1 MYGRIRKQTEK
12 GAAFKASMERP
23 MKIARASSAD
33 GSLVTGHEGASLVPP
48 SASGSPGPAGGSP
61 VTGDVGQSL
70 VPESP
75 LRASGSPGPAGGG
88 AAEERCNDEV
98 RQLRLELAEA
108 KLAEAKLAESNK
120 NLHAYGMGLEE
131 EIHDLQRSNDELQ
144 GSVDDN
150 KSTILRLRAEIA
162 RLKAAEL
169 RRNTDS
175 RLQTSGTGSGKGP
188 MQYPCASNGAA
199 ASSSL
204 GEERG
209 GASSGPSGEGASS
222 SRGED
227 VQRGASSSRALATEK
242 PKEHDAAHIEALLKR
257 GVAIMMETDVV
268 RSFFERKK
276 IWPVKEDGNIFSPP
290 LGVSLKGLG
299 LIIVSPMRPPE
310 PGMVEAVGP
319 CEAFRKKGNGKGQLF
334 FRFPHR
340 DGMEPGVPGK
350 GFRCSGCGC
359 HRRHHEVVSAK
370 SVLNT
375 LREAGSPPENCTWVE
390 ELIKNQVVYESDSDV
405 KSSEDSELEED

>member
-1 MYGRIRKQTEK
+1 VNKL
-12 GAAFKASMERP
+12 ER
-23 MKIARASSAD
+23 A
-33 GSLVTGHEGASLVPP
+33 
-48 SASGSPGPAGGSP
+48 
-61 VTGDVGQSL
+61 
-70 VPESP
+70 
-75 LRASGSPGPAGGG
+75 
-88 AAEERCNDEV
+88 
-98 RQLRLELAEA
+98 
-108 KLAEAKLAESNK
+108 
-120 NLHAYGMGLEE
+120 
-131 EIHDLQRSNDELQ
+131 NDELDTVKKELSSANEKTLAELQ
-144 GSVDDN
+144 ALHDDRRELRDHN
-150 KSTILRLRAEIA
+150 DEQLRELENYEDEILRLRAEIA
-162 RLKAAEL
+162 RLKNYEGEILRLRAEIARLEAADL

-204 GEERG
+204 GEGRG

-276 IWPVKEDGNIFSPP
+276 IWPIKEDGNIFSPP

-319 CEAFRKKGNGKGQLF
+319 CEAFRKKGKGQLF

-340 DGMEPGVPGK
+340 DGMEPGVPSPK
-350 GFRCSGCGC
+350 LRCSGCGY
-359 HRRHHEVVSAK
+359 HRMYHEQVSAT
-370 SVLNT
+370 SVVGT
-375 LREAGSPPENCTWVE
+375 LREVGSAPGDCTWVE